1 MPDNGVEPYADWNR
15 GRNCWN
21 YPAPVPDP
29 DDERA
34 EIVSD
39 IKLIDKQ
46 KYAVFIPAGEG
57 NAPLFC
63 DKYAQPL
70 LQ

>member
-1 MPDNGVEPYADWNR
+1 MPDHGVEPYDDRNR
-15 GRNCWN
+15 GWNCWN

-34 EIVSD
+34 EIVPD

-46 KYAVFIPAGEG
+46 KYAAFIPAGEG

-63 DKYAQPL
+63 NKNAPL
-70 LQ
+70 LLQ